1 MKMIIRTNGK
11 FKKTET
17 STIPNFLFAV
27 FYNLGEADV
36 YTNYNSIEKKDR
48 PVFYGF
54 KKIELL
60 CNRRFW
66 KWR

>member
-1 MKMIIRTNGK
+1 MIIRANGK

>member
-1 MKMIIRTNGK
+1 MKMIIRANGK

-36 YTNYNSIEKKDR
+36 YTNYNSIEKEER
-48 PVFYGF
+48 LVFYGF
-54 KKIELL
+54 KKTELL
-60 CNRRFW
+60 CNGRF
-66 KWR
+66 